1 MITTKT
7 RNAVCLTALLAA
19 AGFMTAAQAQ
29 PDAAATDAAK
39 AAAPQAAPAAQA
51 VPANVDAAAA
61 DAALRKRLQAVVAAM
76 DGKSKLAANNF
87 NEEFLKN
94 SPIDTVQKAL
104 DSVRTGVVDAYADSL
119 APVFWYLIP
128 FLLVAFVIACFLRQI
143 PLAHEAGMVARGEAV
158 TEEQLTHAAGAQPH
172 PAETGSRP
180 AP

>member
-1 MITTKT
+1 MISTKT

-29 PDAAATDAAK
+29 PDAAATDATK
-39 AAAPQAAPAAQA
+39 AAAPQAAQAAPAAQA

-76 DGKSKLAANNF
+76 DGKSKLAASNF

-104 DSVRTGVVDAYADSL
+104 DSVRTGVGSCQTVGRMESST
-119 APVFWYLIP
+119 
-128 FLLVAFVIACFLRQI
+128 
-143 PLAHEAGMVARGEAV
+143 PLATSVLLSCTKGFVPMELAV
-158 TEEQLTHAAGAQPH
+158 EPKAPYRISGILL
-172 PAETGSRP
+172 RP
-180 AP
+180 AFWK

>member
-1 MITTKT
+1 
-7 RNAVCLTALLAA
+7 
-19 AGFMTAAQAQ
+19 MTAAQAQ

-76 DGKSKLAANNF
+76 DGKSRLAANNF

-104 DSVRTGVVDAYADSL
+104 DSVRTGVGSCQTVGRME
-119 APVFWYLIP
+119 APHLWP
-128 FLLVAFVIACFLRQI
+128 PACC
-143 PLAHEAGMVARGEAV
+143 
-158 TEEQLTHAAGAQPH
+158 
-172 PAETGSRP
+172 
-180 AP
+180 

>member
-104 DSVRTGVVDAYADSL
+104 DSVRTGVGSCQTVGRMESST
-119 APVFWYLIP
+119 
-128 FLLVAFVIACFLRQI
+128 
-143 PLAHEAGMVARGEAV
+143 PLATSVLLSCTKGFVPMELAV
-158 TEEQLTHAAGAQPH
+158 EPKAPYRISGILL
-172 PAETGSRP
+172 RP
-180 AP
+180 AFWK